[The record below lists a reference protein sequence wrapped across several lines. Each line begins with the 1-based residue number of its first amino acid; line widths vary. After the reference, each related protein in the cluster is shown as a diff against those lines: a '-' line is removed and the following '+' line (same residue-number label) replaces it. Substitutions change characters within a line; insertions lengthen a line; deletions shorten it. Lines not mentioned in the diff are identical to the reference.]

1 MDTATALQKAEEL
14 LKPWIEDTQKPFD
27 DRLDITIKAE
37 NFLIVIKSLLDA
49 HWGYLSAITGVD
61 RPAENADDG
70 AVEVLYHMCED
81 AAILTVRVYLPYKN
95 PVIDSVCGLIPS
107 ATLYE
112 RELIEMYGVTITNT
126 PDTDH
131 LLLPDGWPEGVYPLR
146 KSFTG
151 LNVPLKVNEE

>member
-1 MDTATALQKAEEL
+1 METAEALRKVEQL
-14 LKPWIEDTQKPFD
+14 LKPWSEDVQKPFEN
-27 DRLDITIKAE
+27 RLDVTIKAQD
-37 NFLIVIKSLLDA
+37 FLPVIKTLLDA

-61 RPAENADDG
+61 RPAELLDAG
-70 AVEVLYHMCED
+70 HVELLYHICED
-81 AAILTVRVYLPYKN
+81 AAILTLRVNLPYKN
-95 PVIDSVCGLIPS
+95 PVIDSICGLIPS

-112 RELIEMYGVTITNT
+112 RELIEMFGITITNT

-151 LNVPLKVNEE
+151 LEAAS

>member
-1 MDTATALQKAEEL
+1 METAAAIQKVEEL
-14 LKPWIEDTQKPFD
+14 LKKWTVDVQKPFEN
-27 DRLDITIKAE
+27 RVDITIKAE
-37 NFLIVIKSLLDA
+37 NFLPVIKTLLDA

-61 RPAENADDG
+61 RPAEEGDDG
-70 AVEVLYHMCED
+70 AVEVLYHIAED
-81 AAILTVRVYLPYKN
+81 AAILTLRVSLPYKN

-112 RELIEMYGVTITNT
+112 RELIEMFGVTINNT
-126 PDTDH
+126 PNTEH

-151 LNVPLKVNEE
+151 LDSAS